1 MSLTEVKKNHY
12 NRIDSYELFVPL
24 VQCRVFFSWFYYNKS
39 DNNNVF
45 EIPLGT
51 SYVGVTTTHY
61 SLKESG
67 KQMRRQ
73 NAYKENRNKQT
84 NCMRLSSKNGLGNI
98 SDDTGIELTINQCF
112 GFRDSVFSVTS
123 KYFNRYKTI
132 ISIHGRK

>member
-1 MSLTEVKKNHY
+1 MRTGMSLTEVKKKHY

-67 KQMRRQ
+67 KQMRR
-73 NAYKENRNKQT
+73 
-84 NCMRLSSKNGLGNI
+84 
-98 SDDTGIELTINQCF
+98 
-112 GFRDSVFSVTS
+112 
-123 KYFNRYKTI
+123 
-132 ISIHGRK
+132 